1 MFFLRQVSGY
11 KTVWENN
18 DLVDPNI
25 ERIIAINKLD
35 ATSGRFARRA
45 ALRQSKSS
53 HIWTGEIPKN
63 LFKGI
68 HVGKIRAVERLT
80 YDASDS
86 RLFLC

>member
-35 ATSGRFARRA
+35 ATSGRFAEEQHYDNQNH
-45 ALRQSKSS
+45 LISGLEKY
-53 HIWTGEIPKN
+53 PKTYSRV
-63 LFKGI
+63 FMSG
-68 HVGKIRAVERLT
+68 RLE
-80 YDASDS
+80 
-86 RLFLC
+86 L